1 MFFLSMFTSTEE
13 SSVSLDDMQKG
24 PPAPTID
31 DIALLIDQI
40 GVDRLPPSGV
50 AEIRATL
57 DVIQQELQTAP
68 RYEIGTMAALQA
80 GITGLVNGDLLQ
92 YDSVQAVWKNAPA
105 ATVVAGTATTP
116 VTKTADFSVA
126 SGEKW
131 IINNKA
137 GSSCVVTLPT
147 ASDNVGR
154 ELHFQNYQAQTLVS
168 ASSNVIPLAGG
179 AAGTAILGAVAGA
192 NATLVSD
199 GTNWVL
205 TQ

>member
-1 MFFLSMFTSTEE
+1 MFFLSMFSSTKE

-68 RYEIGTMAALQA
+68 RYEIGTMAELQA

-105 ATVVAGTATTP
+105 ATVVAGTATAP
-116 VTKTADFSVA
+116 VTKTVDFSVA

>member
-1 MFFLSMFTSTEE
+1 MFFLSMQTSTKE

-50 AEIRATL
+50 AEIRAAL
-57 DVIQQELQTAP
+57 DVIQQELRTAP

-80 GITGLVNGDLLQ
+80 GITELVNGDLLQ

-105 ATVVAGTATTP
+105 ATVVAGTATAP
-116 VTKTADFSVA
+116 VTKTVDFSVA

-168 ASSNVIPLAGG
+168 ASSDVIPLAGG

>member
-1 MFFLSMFTSTEE
+1 MFFLSMQTSTKE

-50 AEIRATL
+50 AEIRAAL
-57 DVIQQELQTAP
+57 DAIQQELRTAP
-68 RYEIGTMAALQA
+68 RHEIGTMAALQA

>member
-1 MFFLSMFTSTEE
+1 MFFLSMFTSTKE

-50 AEIRATL
+50 AEIRAAL
-57 DVIQQELQTAP
+57 DVIQQEFQTAP
-68 RYEIGTMAALQA
+68 RHEIGTMAALQA

-116 VTKTADFSVA
+116 VTKTVDFSVA

>member
-1 MFFLSMFTSTEE
+1 MFFLSMFTSTKE

-116 VTKTADFSVA
+116 VTKTADFSVS

>member
-1 MFFLSMFTSTEE
+1 MFFLSMFSSTEE

-50 AEIRATL
+50 AEIRAAL
-57 DVIQQELQTAP
+57 DVIQQELRTAP
-68 RYEIGTMAALQA
+68 RHEIGTMAALQA

-105 ATVVAGTATTP
+105 ATVVAGTATAP
-116 VTKTADFSVA
+116 VTKTVDFSVA

>member
-1 MFFLSMFTSTEE
+1 MFFLSMQTSTKE

-50 AEIRATL
+50 AEIRAAL
-57 DVIQQELQTAP
+57 DAIQQELQTAP

-105 ATVVAGTATTP
+105 ATVVAGTATAP
-116 VTKTADFSVA
+116 VTKTVDFSVA

>member
-1 MFFLSMFTSTEE
+1 MFFLSMQTSTKE

-50 AEIRATL
+50 AEIRAAL
-57 DVIQQELQTAP
+57 DVIQQEFQTAP
-68 RYEIGTMAALQA
+68 RHEIGTMAALQA

-92 YDSVQAVWKNAPA
+92 YDSAQAVWKNAPA
-105 ATVVAGTATTP
+105 ATVVAGTATAP
-116 VTKTADFSVA
+116 VTKTVDFSVA

>member
-1 MFFLSMFTSTEE
+1 MFFLSMQTSTKE

-50 AEIRATL
+50 AEIRAAL
-57 DVIQQELQTAP
+57 DAIQQELQTAP

-105 ATVVAGTATTP
+105 ATVVAGTATAP
-116 VTKTADFSVA
+116 VTKTVDFSVA

-205 TQ
+205 MQ

>member
-1 MFFLSMFTSTEE
+1 MFFLSMQTSTKE

-50 AEIRATL
+50 AEIRAAL
-57 DVIQQELQTAP
+57 DVIQQELRTAP

-80 GITGLVNGDLLQ
+80 GITELVNGDLLQ

-105 ATVVAGTATTP
+105 ATVVAGTATAP
-116 VTKTADFSVA
+116 VTKTVDFSVA

>member
-1 MFFLSMFTSTEE
+1 MFFLSMQTSTKE

-50 AEIRATL
+50 AEIRAAL
-57 DVIQQELQTAP
+57 DAIQQELRTAP
-68 RYEIGTMAALQA
+68 RHEIGTMAALQA

-105 ATVVAGTATTP
+105 ATVVAGTATAP
-116 VTKTADFSVA
+116 VTKTVDFSVA

>member
-1 MFFLSMFTSTEE
+1 MFFLSMFTSTKE

-50 AEIRATL
+50 AEIRAAL
-57 DVIQQELQTAP
+57 DAIQQELRTAP
-68 RYEIGTMAALQA
+68 RHEIGTMAALQA

-105 ATVVAGTATTP
+105 ATVVAGTATAP

-192 NATLVSD
+192 TATLVSD

>member
-1 MFFLSMFTSTEE
+1 MFFLSMFSSTKE

-50 AEIRATL
+50 AEIRAAL
-57 DVIQQELQTAP
+57 DAIQQELQTAP
-68 RYEIGTMAALQA
+68 RHEIGIMAALQA

-92 YDSVQAVWKNAPA
+92 YDSVRAVWKNAPA

>member
-1 MFFLSMFTSTEE
+1 MFFLSMFSSTKE

-50 AEIRATL
+50 AEIRAAL
-57 DVIQQELQTAP
+57 DVIQQELRTAP
-68 RYEIGTMAALQA
+68 RHEIGTMAALQA

-105 ATVVAGTATTP
+105 ATVVAGTATAP
-116 VTKTADFSVA
+116 VTKTVDFSVA

>member
-1 MFFLSMFTSTEE
+1 MFFLSMFSSTKE

-50 AEIRATL
+50 AEIRAAL
-57 DVIQQELQTAP
+57 DAIQQELQTAP
-68 RYEIGTMAALQA
+68 RYEIGTM
-80 GITGLVNGDLLQ
+80 
-92 YDSVQAVWKNAPA
+92 
-105 ATVVAGTATTP
+105 AGTATTP

>member
-1 MFFLSMFTSTEE
+1 MFFLSMQTSTKE

-50 AEIRATL
+50 AEIRAAL
-57 DVIQQELQTAP
+57 DVIQQELRTAP

-105 ATVVAGTATTP
+105 ATVVAGTATAP

>member
-1 MFFLSMFTSTEE
+1 MFFLSMQTSTKE
-13 SSVSLDDMQKG
+13 SSVSIDDMQKG

-50 AEIRATL
+50 AEIRAAL

>member
-1 MFFLSMFTSTEE
+1 MFFLSMQTSTKE

-57 DVIQQELQTAP
+57 DVIQQEIQTAP
-68 RYEIGTMAALQA
+68 RYEIGTMAELQA

-105 ATVVAGTATTP
+105 ATVVAGTATAP
-116 VTKTADFSVA
+116 VTKTVDFSVA

>member
-1 MFFLSMFTSTEE
+1 MFFLSMQTSAKE

-50 AEIRATL
+50 AEIRAAL
-57 DVIQQELQTAP
+57 DAIQQELQTAP

-105 ATVVAGTATTP
+105 ATVVAGTATAP

>member
-1 MFFLSMFTSTEE
+1 MFFLSMFSSTKE

-50 AEIRATL
+50 AEIRAAL
-57 DVIQQELQTAP
+57 DVIQQEFQTAP
-68 RYEIGTMAALQA
+68 RHEIGTMDALQA

-105 ATVVAGTATTP
+105 ATVVAGTATAP
-116 VTKTADFSVA
+116 VTKTVDFSVA

>member
-1 MFFLSMFTSTEE
+1 MFFLSMQTSTKE

-50 AEIRATL
+50 AEIRAAL
-57 DVIQQELQTAP
+57 DVIQQEFQTAP
-68 RYEIGTMAALQA
+68 RHEIGTMAALQA

-105 ATVVAGTATTP
+105 ATVVAGTATAP
-116 VTKTADFSVA
+116 VTKTVDFSVA

>member
-1 MFFLSMFTSTEE
+1 MFFLSMQTSTKE

-50 AEIRATL
+50 AEIRAAL
-57 DVIQQELQTAP
+57 DAIQQELRTAP
-68 RYEIGTMAALQA
+68 RHEIGTMAALQA

-105 ATVVAGTATTP
+105 AAVVAGTATAP
-116 VTKTADFSVA
+116 VTKTVDFSVA

>member
-1 MFFLSMFTSTEE
+1 MFFLSMFSSTKE

-50 AEIRATL
+50 AEIRAAL

>member
-1 MFFLSMFTSTEE
+1 MFFLSMFSSTKE

-50 AEIRATL
+50 AEIRAAL
-57 DVIQQELQTAP
+57 DVIQQELRTAP

-105 ATVVAGTATTP
+105 ATVVAGTATAP
-116 VTKTADFSVA
+116 VTKTVDFSVA

>member
-1 MFFLSMFTSTEE
+1 MFFLSMQTSTKE

-50 AEIRATL
+50 AEIRAAL
-57 DVIQQELQTAP
+57 DAIQQELQTAP
-68 RYEIGTMAALQA
+68 RHEIGTMAALQA

-105 ATVVAGTATTP
+105 ATVVAGTATAP
-116 VTKTADFSVA
+116 VTKTVDFSVA

-147 ASDNVGR
+147 ASDNVGGNCTSR
-154 ELHFQNYQAQTLVS
+154 TTRRRHSCRHRAM
-168 ASSNVIPLAGG
+168 
-179 AAGTAILGAVAGA
+179 
-192 NATLVSD
+192 
-199 GTNWVL
+199 
-205 TQ
+205 

>member
-1 MFFLSMFTSTEE
+1 MFFLSMQTSTKE

-50 AEIRATL
+50 AEIRAAL

-105 ATVVAGTATTP
+105 ATVVAGTATAP
-116 VTKTADFSVA
+116 VTKTVDFSVA

>member
-1 MFFLSMFTSTEE
+1 MFFLSMRTSTEE
-13 SSVSLDDMQKG
+13 ISVSLDDMQKG

-50 AEIRATL
+50 AEIRAAL

-105 ATVVAGTATTP
+105 ATVVAGTATAP

>member
-1 MFFLSMFTSTEE
+1 MFFLSMRTSTEE

-50 AEIRATL
+50 AEIRAAL

-116 VTKTADFSVA
+116 VTKTVDFSVA

>member
-1 MFFLSMFTSTEE
+1 MFFLSMFSSTKE

-50 AEIRATL
+50 AEIRAAL
-57 DVIQQELQTAP
+57 DAIQQELQTAP
-68 RYEIGTMAALQA
+68 LYEIGTMAALQA

-105 ATVVAGTATTP
+105 ATVVAGTATAP
-116 VTKTADFSVA
+116 VTKTVDFSVA

>member
-1 MFFLSMFTSTEE
+1 MFFLSMQTSTKE

-50 AEIRATL
+50 AEIRAAL

>member
-1 MFFLSMFTSTEE
+1 
-13 SSVSLDDMQKG
+13 MQKG

-50 AEIRATL
+50 AEIRAAL
-57 DVIQQELQTAP
+57 DAIQQELQTAP
-68 RYEIGTMAALQA
+68 RHEIGTMAELQA

-105 ATVVAGTATTP
+105 ATVVAGTATAP
-116 VTKTADFSVA
+116 VTLTVDFSVA
-126 SGEKW
+126 CGEKW

>member
-13 SSVSLDDMQKG
+13 SSVSLDDIQKG

-50 AEIRATL
+50 AEIRAAL
-57 DVIQQELQTAP
+57 DAIQQELQTAP
-68 RYEIGTMAALQA
+68 RYEIGTLAALQA

-105 ATVVAGTATTP
+105 ATVVAGTATAP

>member
-1 MFFLSMFTSTEE
+1 MFFLSMQTSTKE

>member
-1 MFFLSMFTSTEE
+1 MFFLSMFASTKE

-50 AEIRATL
+50 AEIRAAL
-57 DVIQQELQTAP
+57 DVIQQELRTAP

-105 ATVVAGTATTP
+105 ATVVAGTATAP
-116 VTKTADFSVA
+116 VTKTVDFSVA

>member
-1 MFFLSMFTSTEE
+1 MFFLSMQTSTKE
-13 SSVSLDDMQKG
+13 SSVSLDDMQKC

-50 AEIRATL
+50 AEIRAAL
-57 DVIQQELQTAP
+57 DAIQQELRTAP
-68 RYEIGTMAALQA
+68 RHEIGTMAALQA

-116 VTKTADFSVA
+116 VTKTVDFSVA

>member
-1 MFFLSMFTSTEE
+1 MFFLSMFSSTKE

-68 RYEIGTMAALQA
+68 RYEIGTMAELQA

>member
-1 MFFLSMFTSTEE
+1 MFFLSMFSSTKE

-31 DIALLIDQI
+31 DIALLIDQ
-40 GVDRLPPSGV
+40 
-50 AEIRATL
+50 
-57 DVIQQELQTAP
+57 QELQTAP

-80 GITGLVNGDLLQ
+80 GITELVNGDLLQ
-92 YDSVQAVWKNAPA
+92 YDSVRAVWKNAPA

-116 VTKTADFSVA
+116 VTKTVDFSVA

>member
-1 MFFLSMFTSTEE
+1 MFFLSMFASTKE

-50 AEIRATL
+50 AEIRAAL
-57 DVIQQELQTAP
+57 DVIQQEFQTAP
-68 RYEIGTMAALQA
+68 RHEIGTMAALQA

-105 ATVVAGTATTP
+105 ATVVAGTATAP

>member
-1 MFFLSMFTSTEE
+1 MFFLSMFSSTKE

-50 AEIRATL
+50 AEIRAAL
-57 DVIQQELQTAP
+57 DVIQQELRTAP

-80 GITGLVNGDLLQ
+80 GITELVNGDLLQ

-105 ATVVAGTATTP
+105 ATVVAGTATAP
-116 VTKTADFSVA
+116 VTKTVDFSVA

>member
-1 MFFLSMFTSTEE
+1 MFFLSMFASTKE

-50 AEIRATL
+50 AEIRAAL
-57 DVIQQELQTAP
+57 DVIQQEFQTAP
-68 RYEIGTMAALQA
+68 RHEIGTMAALQA

-105 ATVVAGTATTP
+105 ATVVAGTATAP
-116 VTKTADFSVA
+116 VTKTVDFSVA